1 MKIKKK
7 PFLKDMLPLCG
18 AISPEDGMDSREF
31 ARKER
36 PHKGDRKV
44 LQLCS
49 QVAETLGLV
58 MSGECGDEV
67 LQSLRVVAVEPA
79 PNASQLLVTVGAAL
93 PGEAIDPDDVMERL
107 TQNMGKLRCEV
118 AAAITRK
125 RAPKLVFRV
134 L

>member
-1 MKIKKK
+1 MTSKK
-7 PFLKDMLPLCG
+7 PSPKDILPLCG
-18 AISPEDGMDSREF
+18 AISPEDGMDPREF

-36 PHKGDRKV
+36 PRKGDRKV
-44 LQLCS
+44 RQLCS

-58 MSGECGDEV
+58 LSGECGDEV

-79 PNASQLLVTVGAAL
+79 PNASQLLVTVCAAL
-93 PGEAIDPDDVMERL
+93 PGETIDANDVMERL
-107 TQNMGKLRCEV
+107 TQTMGKLRCES

-134 L
+134 V